1 MAFLHANVD
10 VIIFLSKILSWKTLL
25 RKHGKI
31 LITLYAFGIIKNEL
45 DSEKKYFKYIIKH
58 SQGSYEASSTISY
71 DGFYCFP

>member
-1 MAFLHANVD
+1 MLMWLFSCPKYLVEKH
-10 VIIFLSKILSWKTLL
+10 FWE
-25 RKHGKI
+25 KHGKI
-31 LITLYAFGIIKNEL
+31 LITSYAFGIIKNEL